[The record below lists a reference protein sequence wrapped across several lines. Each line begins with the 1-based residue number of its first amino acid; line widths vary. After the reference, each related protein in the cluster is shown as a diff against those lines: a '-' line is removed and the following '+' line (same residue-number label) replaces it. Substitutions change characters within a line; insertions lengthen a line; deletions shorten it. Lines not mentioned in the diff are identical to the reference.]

1 MLIFALCHCQLP
13 FALCLSGKAG
23 PDFRSRLYQIWHT
36 ADFTLFTNFL
46 EGFGYFGTGCSAGLH
61 VFGKLFHVGLELVNA
76 TIWSSVL
83 CFFLWNESEEFIGAR
98 GGTRFVGAELYSKS
112 AQVSITNME
121 TNNTEES
128 LHEERRA
135 RCSSTVLESNHGLYF
150 FLKHEP
156 HDLESFFYYHCCI
169 RGCSSEET
177 NPPLI
182 PTPLQNINKNR
193 QKEERIET

>member
-46 EGFGYFGTGCSAGLH
+46 EGFGYFGTGCSAWLH

-83 CFFLWNESEEFIGAR
+83 CFFYKTNL
-98 GGTRFVGAELYSKS
+98 KS
-112 AQVSITNME
+112 LSVLGEALG
-121 TNNTEES
+121 S
-128 LHEERRA
+128 LGL
-135 RCSSTVLESNHGLYF
+135 SSTANQPRCRSRTWKRTI
-150 FLKHEP
+150 LKKA
-156 HDLESFFYYHCCI
+156 CM
-169 RGCSSEET
+169 R
-177 NPPLI
+177 
-182 PTPLQNINKNR
+182 
-193 QKEERIET
+193 KEEQDAAQQCLKVITVCTFF

>member
-1 MLIFALCHCQLP
+1 MPPSDH
-13 FALCLSGKAG
+13 
-23 PDFRSRLYQIWHT
+23 
-36 ADFTLFTNFL
+36 LF
-46 EGFGYFGTGCSAGLH
+46 
-61 VFGKLFHVGLELVNA
+61 
-76 TIWSSVL
+76 SV
-83 CFFLWNESEEFIGAR
+83 FLWNESEEFIGAR
-98 GGTRFVGAELYSKS
+98 WGTTFVGAELYSKS

-169 RGCSSEET
+169 RGCSSEEET
-177 NPPLI
+177 NPPNSSPRPSKTSTKTVKRKNELKRSQEKRSHFSKYGNGSGLVRVEKWLQKSKPEPAPNSNSGYNLSQNQNPRI
-182 PTPLQNINKNR
+182 PETRRIIRNPKKKITNKF
-193 QKEERIET
+193 

>member
-1 MLIFALCHCQLP
+1 MPPSDH
-13 FALCLSGKAG
+13 
-23 PDFRSRLYQIWHT
+23 
-36 ADFTLFTNFL
+36 LF
-46 EGFGYFGTGCSAGLH
+46 
-61 VFGKLFHVGLELVNA
+61 
-76 TIWSSVL
+76 SV
-83 CFFLWNESEEFIGAR
+83 FLWNESEEFIGAR
-98 GGTRFVGAELYSKS
+98 WGTTFVGAELYSKS

-177 NPPLI
+177 NPPNSSPRPSKTSTKTVKRKNELKRS
-182 PTPLQNINKNR
+182 QEKRSHFSKYGNGGRVWFGWRNDCKNR
-193 QKEERIET
+193 NLNPPRTPIRVTIYTKIKTHGYPKPDE